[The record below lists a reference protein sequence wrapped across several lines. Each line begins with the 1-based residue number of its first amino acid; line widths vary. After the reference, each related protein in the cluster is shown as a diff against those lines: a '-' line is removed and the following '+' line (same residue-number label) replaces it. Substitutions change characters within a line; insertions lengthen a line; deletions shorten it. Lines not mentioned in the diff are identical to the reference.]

1 MDINLFKGKTTFC
14 ACMGHVAGAP
24 LAEGVFHFCEG
35 PGNQDGVL

>member
-1 MDINLFKGKTTFC
+1 
-14 ACMGHVAGAP
+14 MGHVAGAP